1 LHGDEDFQN
10 EHETCTAGTYPLFSP
25 KNFFAECK
33 ENYRARAA
41 NSIGKIYA
49 LAAMRHF
56 SSVTQILKPPNT
68 RVPQKLRG
76 IVGEKYKNSAT
87 KRPGAMNLK
96 GKVVIVTGGSS
107 GIGRAAA
114 IAVDL
119 KGVWLG
125 MKYQIKQMRPRA
137 GPSSKSAAFDSKT

>member
-1 LHGDEDFQN
+1 VVPPGSQARQNELRRLHGDEDFQN

-25 KNFFAECK
+25 ENFFAECK
-33 ENYRARAA
+33 ENYRASAA

-107 GIGRAAA
+107 GIGRATAHMFAREGGRVVIAA
-114 IAVDL
+114 RNAE
-119 KGVWLG
+119 
-125 MKYQIKQMRPRA
+125 
-137 GPSSKSAAFDSKT
+137 S